1 MKRFLLLAV
10 LMLPLMS
17 SCGEENPVLDI
28 IPVPSSVRM
37 GAGHF
42 LVPANVEAACGD
54 SSFFAAADFLKMN
67 LDGCLYADGTIPEGG
82 CTVNMTAGKN
92 GDIVFVHDGSLEPDG
107 EYVLDVTEKGIRIA
121 CGSYSG
127 GCSASMGHYRV
138 AA

>member
-67 LDGCLYADGTIPEGG
+67 LDGCLCVITLCVEVFIINSRKMLDCGRINPIAEGLHHLKSFFTTIQKMNIK
-82 CTVNMTAGKN
+82 CT
-92 GDIVFVHDGSLEPDG
+92 IL
-107 EYVLDVTEKGIRIA
+107 
-121 CGSYSG
+121 
-127 GCSASMGHYRV
+127 
-138 AA
+138 